1 VTAHHVVY
9 QQHVRRAGGDLND
22 PRNLMVVSDA
32 EHERHHNRSRPF
44 QLSRLPD
51 SAFEFAAELLGPDA
65 AFNYLRRRYVGDDL
79 RLDALLE
86 TLQPASG
93 ELAG

>member
-1 VTAHHVVY
+1 MTAHHIIY
-9 QQHVRRAGGDLND
+9 QQHVRRAGGDLYD
-22 PRNLMVVSDA
+22 PRNLVVVSDV

-44 QLSRLPD
+44 ALSQLPD

-65 AFNYLRRRYVGDDL
+65 AFNYLRRRYAGDDP

-93 ELAG
+93 ELTG